1 MSGKCVSSHKL
12 HRMCVAVLEHSVAV
26 SHADVSQAWGS
37 ASSIMKFVAG
47 TEHSPGAKGKQTM
60 QPSDATPLPSHKP
73 GQHSPDAET

>member
-1 MSGKCVSSHKL
+1 MSAKCVSSHKL
-12 HRMCVAVLEHSVAV
+12 HSMCGAVHEHSITV

-60 QPSDATPLPSHKP
+60 KPSDATPLPSHKP
-73 GQHSPDAET
+73 GQRFPDAEM